1 MTEAGLPRTTNTK
14 LVCTLGPASDSPG
27 RIRALAEAGCDVFRV
42 NLSHG
47 EPETQSAAIASVH
60 EVSEALGADLAV
72 MADLPGPKI
81 RLGDLATEPLR
92 LEPGASFVLRPGGG
106 AGDAAGAATT
116 HPGLAG
122 DLEPEDRLLLSDG
135 AVELAVVETRGDEV
149 VTRVVRGGRIRSA
162 AGVNVPAE
170 RLGLPAL
177 TDRDRAGL
185 EVALAAGVDLVAQS
199 FVRRAP
205 DVLALREAMGDRTAP
220 IVAKIETR
228 PAVDDFASILEAVDA
243 VMVAR
248 GDLGVELPL
257 EEIPVLQ
264 KQLVREARRAGTPVI
279 VATQMLESMTH
290 APRPTRA
297 EASDVANAVLDG
309 TDAIMLSAETAIGEF
324 PIEAASAAVRIAEA
338 AEAWAIE
345 TSPARRERGVAT
357 DEAVSVARAA
367 ADIADGNLDVVA
379 IACFTATGR
388 TAALL
393 SNERP
398 AVPVYAFIPDAA
410 VRRSLALRWGL
421 RTLPAH
427 RPTDTDEMITLMD
440 EGLRAGGFAQHGASV
455 VMAAS
460 SPAGRTHTNLLKVHR
475 VGEPADRYRGMHG

>member
-1 MTEAGLPRTTNTK
+1 MDAGVPRTTRTK
-14 LVCTLGPASDSPG
+14 LVCTLGPATEAPE
-27 RIRALAEAGCDVFRV
+27 RIRALAEAGCDVFRA

-47 EPETQSAAIASVH
+47 EPETHVAAIEGVREISQ
-60 EVSEALGADLAV
+60 ALGADLAV
-72 MADLPGPKI
+72 MADLPGPKV
-81 RLGDLATEPLR
+81 RLGRLDPESLR
-92 LEPGASFVLRPGGG
+92 LEAGGSFVLRPGEGV
-106 AGDAAGAATT
+106 GDATGAATT
-116 HPGLAG
+116 HPDLAG
-122 DLEPEDRLLLSDG
+122 DLEPEDRVLLSDG
-135 AVELAVVETRGDEV
+135 AVELAVVETRGDDV
-149 VTRVVRGGRIRSA
+149 VTRVVRGGGIRSG

-170 RLGLPAL
+170 RLSLPAI

-185 EVALAAGVDLVAQS
+185 EVALGAGVDLVAQS
-199 FVRRAP
+199 FVRSAR
-205 DVLALREAMGDRTAP
+205 DVLELRDGMGERTTP

-228 PAVDDFASILEAVDA
+228 PAVDDFASILEAIDA

-264 KQLVREARRAGTPVI
+264 KELLRAARRAGTPVI
-279 VATQMLESMTH
+279 VATQMLESMTR

-324 PIEAASAAVRIAEA
+324 PIEAASAAVRIAETAEGWA
-338 AEAWAIE
+338 AE
-345 TSPARRERGVAT
+345 TPPVRSERGAVT

-367 ADIADGNLDVVA
+367 AEIAEGDRDVVA

-398 AVPVYAFIPDAA
+398 AVPIYAFIPDAG
-410 VRRSLALRWGL
+410 VRRSLALRWGV
-421 RTLPAH
+421 RTLPA
-427 RPTDTDEMITLMD
+427 PQPADTDEMIALMD
-440 EGLRAGGFAQHGASV
+440 ERLLAGGFARVGESV

-475 VGEPADRYRGMHG
+475 VGEPKG

>member
-1 MTEAGLPRTTNTK
+1 
-14 LVCTLGPASDSPG
+14 VCTLGPATDPPE
-27 RIRALAEAGCDVFRV
+27 RIRALAEAGCGVYRL

-47 EPETQSAAIASVH
+47 EPETHVAAIEAVRAVSH
-60 EVSEALGADLAV
+60 ELGADLAV

-81 RLGDLATEPLR
+81 RLRDLATEPLR
-92 LEPGASFVLRPGGG
+92 LEPCASFALRPGEGP
-106 AGDAAGAATT
+106 GDEAGAATT
-116 HPGLAG
+116 HPDLAG
-122 DLEPEDRLLLSDG
+122 DLEPGDRVLLSDG
-135 AVELAVVETRGDEV
+135 AVELIVAEIAGDEV
-149 VTRVVRGGRIRSA
+149 VTRVVRGGPIRSG

-170 RLGLPAL
+170 RLSLPAI
-177 TDRDRAGL
+177 TERDRAGL
-185 EVALAAGVDLVAQS
+185 AVALGAGVDLVAQS
-199 FVRRAP
+199 FVRSAR
-205 DVLALREAMGDRTAP
+205 DVLELREGMGDHPTP

-228 PAVDDFASILEAVDA
+228 PAVEDFDAILDVVDA

-257 EEIPVLQ
+257 EEIPILQ
-264 KQLVREARRAGTPVI
+264 KQLLGAARRASLPVI

-309 TDAIMLSAETAIGEF
+309 ADAIMLSAETAIGEF
-324 PIEAASAAVRIAEA
+324 PIEAASAAVRVAGA

-345 TSPARRERGVAT
+345 TSPARRERGVAI

-367 ADIADGNLDVVA
+367 ADIAEGNRDVVA

-421 RTLPAH
+421 RTLPAR
-427 RPTDTDEMITLMD
+427 RPADTDEMIALMD
-440 EGLRAGGFAQHGASV
+440 EGLRASGFAQDGDSV

-475 VGEPADRYRGMHG
+475 VGESAG

>member
-1 MTEAGLPRTTNTK
+1 M
-14 LVCTLGPASDSPG
+14 
-27 RIRALAEAGCDVFRV
+27 
-42 NLSHG
+42 
-47 EPETQSAAIASVH
+47 H

-106 AGDAAGAATT
+106 AGDAAGRHQAW
-116 HPGLAG
+116 
-122 DLEPEDRLLLSDG
+122 R
-135 AVELAVVETRGDEV
+135 
-149 VTRVVRGGRIRSA
+149 VTSIGCCCPTARSSSPSSRPGGRGRYA
-162 AGVNVPAE
+162 RGAGRPDPVGAGVNVPAE

-199 FVRRAP
+199 FVRSAP

-228 PAVDDFASILEAVDA
+228 PAVEDFASILEAVDA

-297 EASDVANAVLDG
+297 EASDVANAMLDG

-357 DEAVSVARAA
+357 DEAVSLPGPPPTSPMATSTWSRSRASPRRAA
-367 ADIADGNLDVVA
+367 PRRCSRTSGPPCPSTRSSRMPPSAGRWRCAGA
-379 IACFTATGR
+379 SGPFPRTGR
-388 TAALL
+388 
-393 SNERP
+393 
-398 AVPVYAFIPDAA
+398 
-410 VRRSLALRWGL
+410 
-421 RTLPAH
+421 
-427 RPTDTDEMITLMD
+427 PTPT
-440 EGLRAGGFAQHGASV
+440 R
-455 VMAAS
+455 
-460 SPAGRTHTNLLKVHR
+460 
-475 VGEPADRYRGMHG
+475 

>member
-1 MTEAGLPRTTNTK
+1 VTGAGLPRTTNTK
-14 LVCTLGPASDSPG
+14 LVCTLGPASDSPE

-47 EPETQSAAIASVH
+47 EAEAHLAAIASVR
-60 EVSEALGADLAV
+60 EVSERLGADLAV

-81 RLGDLATEPLR
+81 RLGELATEPLG
-92 LEPGASFVLRPGGG
+92 LEPGASFVLRPGDG
-106 AGDAAGAATT
+106 AGDATGAATT
-116 HPGLAG
+116 HPSLAG
-122 DLEPEDRLLLSDG
+122 DLEPGDRVLLSDG

-149 VTRVVRGGRIRSA
+149 ATRVVRGGRIRSG

-170 RLGLPAL
+170 RLSLPAI

-185 EVALAAGVDLVAQS
+185 EVALGAGVDLVAQS
-199 FVRRAP
+199 FVRSAR
-205 DVLALREAMGDRTAP
+205 DVLDLREGMGERTAP

-264 KQLVREARRAGTPVI
+264 KQLVREARRADAPVI

-290 APRPTRA
+290 ASRPTRA

-309 TDAIMLSAETAIGEF
+309 ADAIMLSAETAIGEF
-324 PIEAASAAVRIAEA
+324 PIEAAAAAVRIAEA
-338 AEAWAIE
+338 AEAWAAE
-345 TSPARRERGVAT
+345 TSSARRERGVAT

-367 ADIADGNLDVVA
+367 ADIAEGNRDVVA

-398 AVPVYAFIPDAA
+398 AVPVYAFIPDPG
-410 VRRSLALRWGL
+410 VRRSLALRWGV
-421 RTLPAH
+421 RTVAAEHPV
-427 RPTDTDEMITLMD
+427 DTDAMIALMD
-440 EGLRAGGFAQHGASV
+440 EGLRAHGLAQAGDSV

-460 SPAGRTHTNLLKVHR
+460 SPAGRTHTNLLKIHP
-475 VGEPADRYRGMHG
+475 VGEPTG